1 MARRVALRKAALEDA
16 PLIAS
21 WYSDPEVAKYM
32 SYVVRCRTYTPESVE
47 KELRESDPGYEQLF
61 MVCLAESGE
70 PIGHAGIDDLVME
83 DSRAEIFFLI
93 GEKDG
98 RGKGYGREIVEALV
112 EYAFDEMGLNSL
124 FATAA
129 VDNPA
134 SVACMERAGFS
145 RIGVRREFNNI
156 GGRYIDEVFLDLTR
170 SDYLASKG
178 EERD

>member
-1 MARRVALRKAALEDA
+1 MVRRVALRKAVPEDA

-32 SYVVRCRTYTPESVE
+32 SHVVRCRTYTPESVE
-47 KELRESDPGYEQLF
+47 KELGESDPDYERLF
-61 MVCLAESGE
+61 TVCLAESGE
-70 PIGHAGIDDLVME
+70 PIGQAGIDDIVME
-83 DSRAEIFFLI
+83 DSRAEVFFLI
-93 GEKDG
+93 GEKDEW
-98 RGKGYGREIVEALV
+98 GKGYGREIVEMLA
-112 EYAFDEMGLNSL
+112 EYAFEEMGLNSL

-134 SVACMERAGFS
+134 SISCLERAGFC